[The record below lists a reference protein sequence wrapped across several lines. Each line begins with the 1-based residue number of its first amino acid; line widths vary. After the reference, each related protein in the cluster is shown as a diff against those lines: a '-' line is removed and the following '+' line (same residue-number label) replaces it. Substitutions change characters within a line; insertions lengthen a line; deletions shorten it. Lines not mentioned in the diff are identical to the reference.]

1 MLDVFV
7 KFSTLRK
14 LRLTAGIGFVAAV
27 LGLLLANLQAGQLN
41 RASSLGG
48 ILDGVLVGGGLAAYH
63 LFVFNGG
70 RSPLFRSL
78 NFVQSLVLNTIAYT
92 VCIIVM
98 RTLGHALR
106 GLYDHPLRAFEDP
119 LLADTT
125 IIVLVLSMIANF
137 LLQISDLIGAGDLIR
152 FVFGR
157 YHQPRTEQRVFLF
170 IDLVSSTSIAERTGP
185 VPFLRLLDTLYRD
198 MTEPILRTRAE
209 VYKYVGDEIILTW
222 TARRASV
229 ECLRFMR
236 YLDDML
242 AARRSF
248 YEAEFG
254 IFPRFRAALHGGE
267 VVSGEMGF
275 LKKEIAYMG
284 DVLNTTARIVEACR
298 KLERPFLCSATVLPL
313 LGDISGVSLRS
324 VGRARLR
331 GRAEPIFLFV
341 PEAVAE

>member
-1 MLDVFV
+1 MFQFLR
-7 KFSTLRK
+7 KFTTLRK
-14 LRLTAGIGFVAAV
+14 LRLTAGIGLGAAII
-27 LGLLLANLQAGQLN
+27 GLFLANVQAGHFN
-41 RASSLGG
+41 PTSSLGG
-48 ILDGVLVGGGLAAYH
+48 ILDGGLVGSGLAVYH

-70 RSPLFRSL
+70 RSLLFRSL
-78 NFVQSLVLNTIAYT
+78 NFVQSLFLNTLAYT
-92 VCIIVM
+92 ACIICL
-98 RTLGHALR
+98 RTLGHILR
-106 GLYDHPLRAFEDP
+106 GLYDHPLRALEDP
-119 LLADTT
+119 LLAETT
-125 IIVLVLSMIANF
+125 IIVLLLSMIANF
-137 LLQISDLIGAGDLIR
+137 LLQISDLIGAGDLVR

-236 YLDDML
+236 YLDGVL
-242 AARRSF
+242 AERRAF

-254 IFPRFRAALHGGE
+254 LFPRFRAALHGGE
-267 VVSGEMGF
+267 VVSGEMGL

-298 KLERPFLCSATVLPL
+298 KLDRPFLCSAAVVPL
-313 LGDISGVSLRS
+313 LGDTTGVALRS
-324 VGRARLR
+324 VGQARLR
-331 GRAEPIFLFV
+331 GRAEPVVLLV
-341 PEAVAE
+341 PEVEEN